1 MTEDVLDIG
10 DEMCFAVSIPEGLT
24 TKWGE
29 ETPHVEYHEA
39 EHPEA
44 DGA

>member
-1 MTEDVLDIG
+1 MTGQVLDMG
-10 DEMCFAVSIPEGLT
+10 DGMVFAVSIPEGLT

-29 ETPHVEYHEA
+29 ETPHVEYREA
-39 EHPEA
+39 EYPGA